1 MIIFI
6 MISQPVDEV
15 FYGRLVLLLMLSIFL
30 AGGGV
35 ALFVFQCAEPITAG
49 PKQTYYIT
57 S

>member
-49 PKQTYYIT
+49 PRQTYYIT